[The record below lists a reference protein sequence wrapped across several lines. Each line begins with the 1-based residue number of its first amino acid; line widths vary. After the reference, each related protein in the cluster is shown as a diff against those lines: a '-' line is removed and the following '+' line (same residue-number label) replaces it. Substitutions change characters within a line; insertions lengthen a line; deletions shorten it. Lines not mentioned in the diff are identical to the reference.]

1 MLSARKKT
9 GIQAIATTVLFT
21 GLYFAL
27 TIALAPVSYLPFQV
41 RVSDVLIVMS
51 AVVGLPAVYGV
62 FFGCILAN
70 LFPVGYPANPVDV
83 VAGSLANLIASYSA
97 YKIAYQRSEKLRI
110 VAATLISTLIV
121 TFIVGSYLPFIILPE
136 VSWIDVLWIGY
147 LGVLP
152 GELISQMVLGIPTIM
167 TIQKLIHTGQRRT

>member
-9 GIQAIATTVLFT
+9 GLQSVAAAVLFT

-27 TIALAPVSYLPFQV
+27 TIALAPISYLPLQV
-41 RVSDVLIVMS
+41 RISDVLIVMS
-51 AVVGLPAVYGV
+51 VVAGLPAVYGV

-70 LFPVGYPANPVDV
+70 LFPVGYPANPIDV

-97 YKIAYQRSEKLRI
+97 YRIAYQRTEKLRI
-110 VAATLISTLIV
+110 VAATLTSSLIV
-121 TFIVGSYLPFIILPE
+121 TLIVGSYLPFIILPN
-136 VSWIDVLWIGY
+136 VSWTDMLWIGY

-152 GELISQMVLGIPTIM
+152 GELISQMALGIPTIM
-167 TIQKLIHTGQRRT
+167 TIQKLIHIDQKR